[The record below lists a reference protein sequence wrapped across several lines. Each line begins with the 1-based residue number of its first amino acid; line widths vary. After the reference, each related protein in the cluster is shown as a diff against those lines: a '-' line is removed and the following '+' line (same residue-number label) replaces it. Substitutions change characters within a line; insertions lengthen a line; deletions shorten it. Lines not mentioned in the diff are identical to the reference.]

1 MKKTENNPNMKL
13 YDQLRCVPE
22 NAKTPI
28 LEGRMKGRTSINTM
42 WRLKRLTEIF
52 GPVGIGWNYRVVQ
65 TRTEE
70 IPGDSKA
77 IFVDIAFKYKD
88 PETQMWSEE
97 IHGTGGNLL
106 IRNERKNGLYLN
118 DEAYKMALTDAIS
131 NACRLL
137 GLGADVYFENDVE
150 NKYSQMVQQASAF
163 EQTQPVGNLQTKQAA
178 FQKER
183 RLPEMHKLH
192 PQWNYS
198 VAVIAAS
205 SESSSELRQK
215 LESMYT
221 ITDAN
226 FNELLK
232 LAGRASA

>member
-28 LEGRMKGRTSINTM
+28 LEGRMKGKTSINTM
-42 WRLKRLTEIF
+42 WRLKRLTEVF

-70 IPGDSKA
+70 IAGDSKA

-106 IRNERKNGLYLN
+106 VRNERKNGLHLN

-150 NKYSQMVQQASAF
+150 NKYSQVAPQASAF
-163 EQTQPVGNLQTKQAA
+163 EQAQTVGNQQTKQAA

-183 RLPEMHKLH
+183 HLPEMHKLH

-205 SESSSELRQK
+205 KESSSELRK
-215 LESMYT
+215 KIESMYT